1 MRLKLPRP
9 TIRLTMLAVALAA
22 VASALVLTKH
32 RPPAEPGPPWLRY
45 IEVYWRNP
53 DGSVATIYTR
63 GYRYMTPPEVP
74 DGPSE
79 VGSFRHRTDP
89 RFPGE
94 VGSLHKTIADA
105 EAAKLGYRVTIPRAF
120 AGDGTPI
127 Y

>member
-9 TIRLTMLAVALAA
+9 TIRLMMLAVALAA

-63 GYRYMTPPEVP
+63 GYRYMTPPDAH

-79 VGSFRHRTDP
+79 AGSFRHRTDP